1 MQAGHHWNMFGLWP
15 VDYALTAEMQE
26 VLRMAPEAPHPV
38 TTTLSPPASLSK
50 AAGCVREMGPVV
62 VIGSQLTQTQQKQ
75 LAKAAQLLG
84 REQVKSFSSAVT
96 HVVVPD
102 VPIMLST
109 LTTLQGILNGCWI
122 LRFSWVS
129 CSLQAGSWVS
139 ESNYEAGDGPLRAR
153 VNKGSLAGLA
163 FITDCFYGLWLV
175 SKVTHFPEDRGF
187 KEREHTCDFMR
198 GLCIVRQYRAV
209 VISLGHGV
217 RLKCFAVK

>member
-1 MQAGHHWNMFGLWP
+1 MKTLQGLLSLLFPECGDVEEVRKLLAQGANPNLKDNAGWTPLPMKCKINVAFCIWKWNMFGLWP

-102 VPIMLST
+102 VPIMPST

-122 LRFSWVS
+122 LRFS
-129 CSLQAGSWVS
+129 
-139 ESNYEAGDGPLRAR
+139 
-153 VNKGSLAGLA
+153 
-163 FITDCFYGLWLV
+163 
-175 SKVTHFPEDRGF
+175 
-187 KEREHTCDFMR
+187 
-198 GLCIVRQYRAV
+198 
-209 VISLGHGV
+209 
-217 RLKCFAVK
+217 